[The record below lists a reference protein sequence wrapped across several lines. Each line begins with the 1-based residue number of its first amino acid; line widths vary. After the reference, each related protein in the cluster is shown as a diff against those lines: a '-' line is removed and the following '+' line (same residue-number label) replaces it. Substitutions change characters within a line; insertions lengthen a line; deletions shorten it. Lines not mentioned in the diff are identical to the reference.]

1 MQSPYSS
8 SAEVKLRKFDR
19 EAGNS
24 FARFEDGILNR
35 ERWAENDSCQHRR
48 IIVMVMVERI
58 FAKQRE
64 NDDAKV
70 DFCSFIFWTRRKI
83 LQLLI
88 PNSSEHSKIDP
99 SNGEEK
105 RESAWRKEQRM
116 KRGKG
121 SGSRTRSIT
130 RNEWAFLESMHDP
143 SVAEDAS
150 AFSISFFFWGR
161 PSPWAK
167 RENFSFHA
175 SEQRNFSALV
185 TEESKFQDNVVWTIT
200 KKFGQLEI
208 FSFFLLLVSS
218 LLLHVSLFLFLLIF
232 HCSMTSL

>member
-1 MQSPYSS
+1 
-8 SAEVKLRKFDR
+8 
-19 EAGNS
+19 
-24 FARFEDGILNR
+24 
-35 ERWAENDSCQHRR
+35 
-48 IIVMVMVERI
+48 MVI
-58 FAKQRE
+58 
-64 NDDAKV
+64 AKV

-185 TEESKFQDNVVWTIT
+185 TEESKFRQDNVVWTIT

-208 FSFFLLLVSS
+208 FFLFPF
-218 LLLHVSLFLFLLIF
+218 VSLFFAPSCIPFSFSSYFSLFYDISLSDRLKWRNIQF
-232 HCSMTSL
+232 CSFSSFFFWSEVTERNE